1 MLNHKIF
8 GGILMG
14 IGISIFVVFFVLL
27 FFNEIWAVVVAM
39 TILVIIA
46 GIMFFWLGYKVLVNK
61 SIEKENE

>member
-14 IGISIFVVFFVLL
+14 IGISIFVVFCVLL
-27 FFNEIWAVVVAM
+27 FFNEIWTVVVAM

-61 SIEKENE
+61 SLEKENE

>member
-39 TILVIIA
+39 TILVIIT

>member
-27 FFNEIWAVVVAM
+27 FFNEIWAVVIAM

>member
-27 FFNEIWAVVVAM
+27 FFNEIWAVVIAM
-39 TILVIIA
+39 TILVIIT

>member
-1 MLNHKIF
+1 
-8 GGILMG
+8 MG

>member
-27 FFNEIWAVVVAM
+27 FFNEIWAVIVAM
-39 TILVIIA
+39 TILVIIT

>member
-39 TILVIIA
+39 TILVIIV

>member
-8 GGILMG
+8 GGMLMG

-39 TILVIIA
+39 TILVIIT

-61 SIEKENE
+61 NIEKENE

>member
-46 GIMFFWLGYKVLVNK
+46 GTMFFWLGYKVLVNK

>member
-8 GGILMG
+8 GGMLMG
-14 IGISIFVVFFVLL
+14 IGISMFVVYFVLL
-27 FFNEIWAVVVAM
+27 FLNEMWAVLVAM

-61 SIEKENE
+61 NIEKENE

>member
-14 IGISIFVVFFVLL
+14 IGISIFAVFFVLL
-27 FFNEIWAVVVAM
+27 FFNEIWAVVIAM
-39 TILVIIA
+39 TILVIIT

>member
-8 GGILMG
+8 GGMLMG
-14 IGISIFVVFFVLL
+14 IGISIFVVYFVLL
-27 FFNEIWAVVVAM
+27 FFNEMWAVLVAM
-39 TILVIIA
+39 TILVLIV